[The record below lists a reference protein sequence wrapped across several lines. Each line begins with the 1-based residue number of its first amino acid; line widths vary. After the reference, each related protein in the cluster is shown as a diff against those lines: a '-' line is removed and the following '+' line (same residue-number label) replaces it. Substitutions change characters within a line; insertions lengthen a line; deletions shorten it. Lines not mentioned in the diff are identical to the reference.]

1 MVLSYTMQRYK
12 ILTVASNQINAIMV
26 LNIVFNLGYIM
37 EYVYANLTASISEFK
52 KSPSALLE
60 KSSGEPI
67 ALLNHNKPTAY
78 LVPAKLYEQILD
90 YIDDKE
96 LSQIAE
102 LRLRDKQKAI
112 KVNLDEL

>member
-1 MVLSYTMQRYK
+1 MQ
-12 ILTVASNQINAIMV
+12 AIKENTIIV
-26 LNIVFNLGYIM
+26 LNIVFNLGHIM
-37 EYVYANLTASISEFK
+37 EHVYANLTASISEFK
-52 KSPSALLE
+52 RSPSALLE
-60 KSSGEPI
+60 KSSGETI

-102 LRLRDKQKAI
+102 LRLKDKQKAI